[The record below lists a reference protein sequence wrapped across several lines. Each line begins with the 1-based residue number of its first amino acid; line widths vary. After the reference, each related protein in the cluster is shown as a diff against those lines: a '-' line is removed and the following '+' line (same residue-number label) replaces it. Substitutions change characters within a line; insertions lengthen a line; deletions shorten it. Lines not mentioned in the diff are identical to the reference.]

1 MGCYIKRKYHNTMYI
16 LITFHEPKKSDTNN
30 KALINLVIDIDKIF
44 LEAVESTGHVYRS
57 KTLVCGKTQYTL
69 PRLSSSK

>member
-1 MGCYIKRKYHNTMYI
+1 MYI

-44 LEAVESTGHVYRS
+44 LEAVESTGHVY
-57 KTLVCGKTQYTL
+57 
-69 PRLSSSK
+69 